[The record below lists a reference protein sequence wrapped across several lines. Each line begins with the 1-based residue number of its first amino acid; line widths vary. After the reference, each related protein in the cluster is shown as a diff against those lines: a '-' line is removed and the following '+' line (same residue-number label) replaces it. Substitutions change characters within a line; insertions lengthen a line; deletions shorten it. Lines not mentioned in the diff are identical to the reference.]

1 MLLDIVLH
9 PDERLRQMCTPVGAM
24 SDRLDKLFDQMFET
38 MYDAEGVG
46 LAAPQIGELERFVV
60 VDVSDDRSAPMV
72 LINPQ
77 VIDGK
82 NTITWKEGCLSI
94 PDIHAEIIRPKNILV
109 RALDRDFNPIEFEA
123 DGLLSVCIQHEID
136 HLNGKLFIDHLSPLK
151 RRRLMEKYDKL
162 QKQHQRDMA

>member
-9 PDERLRQMCTPVGAM
+9 PDDRLRQMCTAVESM
-24 SDRLDKLFDQMFET
+24 SDRLDDLFTHMFET

-46 LAAPQIGELERFVV
+46 LAAPQVGELLRFCV
-60 VDVSDDRSAPMV
+60 VDVSDDRSQPMV
-72 LINPQ
+72 LINPE
-77 VIDGK
+77 VVDGK

-94 PDIHAEIIRPKNILV
+94 PDVHAEIVRPNNILV
-109 RALDRDFNPIEFEA
+109 RALDRDFKPIEFEA

-151 RRRLMEKYDKL
+151 RRRLMEKYAKE
-162 QKQHQRDMA
+162 QKAKS